1 MRGSPYTSVSSR
13 TCSFHS
19 DGIDEPVWYANAPDL
34 ALPITLRLMAKARNA
49 VTIVENK
56 LQERFFKLYIPSNLL

>member
-1 MRGSPYTSVSSR
+1 
-13 TCSFHS
+13 
-19 DGIDEPVWYANAPDL
+19 
-34 ALPITLRLMAKARNA
+34 MAKARNA